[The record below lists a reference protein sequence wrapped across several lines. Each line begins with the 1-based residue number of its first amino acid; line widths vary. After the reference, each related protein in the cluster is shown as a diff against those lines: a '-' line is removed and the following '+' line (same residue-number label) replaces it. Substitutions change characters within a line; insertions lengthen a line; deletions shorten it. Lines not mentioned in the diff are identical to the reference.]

1 MDKPLIFHW
10 RQPGIA
16 QARRSGWV
24 ALGIAAIAIAAVL
37 WVWFPILTEIDWPK
51 LWEKP
56 LAKPFKFAELVLI
69 LLAPMFLVGGHVV
82 HTKQARLTLHTDTLR
97 YASGLPLLG
106 RWLDWT
112 LDLDAVRANKLPLQ
126 LAGVA
131 MGPQPT
137 NNYRLSWGP
146 GQLRQLRP
154 AAWYL
159 PQQAPVASAKPASFF
174 GLVRWQTPENQA
186 LLQQQFNQLPLIQ
199 ALRQRGIALPSVNG
213 KRQMVGLDL
222 MAYPRMKAAVISFF
236 VALLSAFVLFHLMR
250 HHHYFTPPPA
260 ACVGCFWRGD
270 RRVHAGLA
278 VARVSWRGQHRHCG
292 WGDRISVDAGTAGG
306 TDRCCSGP
314 VCAIVAPGVCQHHT
328 GAARHCI

>member
-1 MDKPLIFHW
+1 MMIDKPLIFHW
-10 RQPGIA
+10 RQPGRAPA
-16 QARRSGWV
+16 QRTGWV
-24 ALGIAAIAIAAVL
+24 ALGIAAVAIAAVL
-37 WVWFPILTEIDWPK
+37 WVWFPVEILTQIDWPK
-51 LWEKP
+51 LWEKL

-82 HTKQARLTLHTDTLR
+82 HTKQARLTLYTDTLR

-250 HHHYFTPPPA
+250 HHHYFTPPPL
-260 ACVGCFWRGD
+260 
-270 RRVHAGLA
+270 LA
-278 VARVSWRGQHRHCG
+278 WVAFGAV
-292 WGDRISVDAGTAGG
+292 T
-306 TDRCCSGP
+306 
-314 VCAIVAPGVCQHHT
+314 GVCMLAWLWQIGRAHV
-328 GAARHCI
+328 